1 MFINLEEANAG
12 RVRMANNSVSEI
24 KGVGSVRFENPDG
37 TTFVLHDVRYMPE
50 ISQNLISL
58 GWLEDKGCDFKGSNG
73 VLKVIKGCTVF
84 MRGLRK
90 HSLYILQG
98 EARRSESNSA
108 GSDSEKSVLSQ
119 EQTMMWHSRLGHIG
133 HKGLEE
139 LAKKGCLEGKGIT
152 EYKFCED
159 CVMGKTQR
167 VSFGTAQ
174 HVTTNKLDY
183 VHSDLW
189 GSPKVPFSLSKC
201 QYFISFTDDFSRKV
215 WIYFLRFKHEAFS
228 NFKEWKQMV
237 ETQSERKVKRLRTD
251 NGLEFCNRE
260 FDGFC
265 KQEGIVRHRTCTYTP
280 QQNGVAER
288 LNRTIMNE
296 VRSMLSESGMG
307 LKFWAEA
314 AATAVYLINRS
325 PSSAIEFKVP
335 EEVWT
340 SVMPSFTGLRRFG
353 CLVYIHTDD
362 GKLKPRAKRGVF
374 TGYPS
379 GVKGFKVWLLDEQ
392 KCVISRNVVFREDKL
407 YKHLSKEDEVSQD
420 LQGTP
425 EPKLVSFEM
434 GNTSGEPMSDVQDG
448 DVTPIPE
455 VSDDA
460 TQAPVVGSEESLSD
474 YLLSRDRVRR
484 QVVPPAK
491 LGDYE
496 CEFITAYEEE
506 FTVLMCVL
514 AEDGG
519 SEPGSFQEAMRD
531 ADRDKWLE
539 AAKEEMT
546 SLIKN
551 RTWKLIDRPVGKKV
565 IECRWLFK
573 RKPGILGVEDP
584 RHKARLVTKGYSQK
598 EGVNYQE
605 IFAPVVKHVSIR
617 YMLSA
622 VVHHDK
628 VCQLERS
635 LYGLK
640 QSPRQWNKRFDDFM
654 KVIQFNRSEYD
665 NCVYY
670 KEIKKTNEYIYL
682 LLYVDDILI
691 ASKNKEEVKALKIL
705 LNSEFE
711 MKDLGDAKKILG
723 MEIERD
729 RSDGYLWISQESYLR
744 RVLSNFKMDQ
754 CKPVATPMGA
764 HFKLKTP
771 SDKEYQEEVESMRN
785 ISYQSAVGSIMY
797 AMIETRPDL
806 AYSLSLISRFMSR
819 SHHEHWS
826 AVKWVLRYIQGSID
840 TRLCYRKH
848 GDFVVKGYCDSDY
861 AADLDCIHGR
871 RQYYKLEITASTG
884 SCSLNH

>member
-1 MFINLEEANAG
+1 MFIRFEEVSSG
-12 RVRMANNSVSEI
+12 KVRMANDSVSEV
-24 KGVGSVRFENPDG
+24 KGVSSVRFQNPDG
-37 TTFVLHDVRYMPE
+37 TTFVLHDVRFMPG
-50 ISQNLISL
+50 ISRNLISL
-58 GWLEDKGCDFKGSNG
+58 GLLEDKGCEFKGSNG
-73 VLKVIKGCTVF
+73 VLKVIMGCTVF
-84 MRGLRK
+84 MRGLRR

-98 EARRSESNSA
+98 GATRSESNSV
-108 GSDSEKSVLSQ
+108 GSSTEKSVLSQ
-119 EQTMMWHSRLGHIG
+119 DQTMMWHSRLGHIG

-139 LAKKGCLEGKGIT
+139 LARKGCIEGKKIT
-152 EYKFCED
+152 EFKFCED

-167 VSFGTAQ
+167 VSFGSAQ
-174 HVTTNKLDY
+174 HVTKDKLDY
-183 VHSDLW
+183 VYSDLW
-189 GSPKVPFSLSKC
+189 GSPNVPYSLSKC

-215 WIYFLRFKHEAFS
+215 WIYFLRFKSEAFR

-237 ETQSERKVKRLRTD
+237 ETQSERKVKKLRTD

-260 FDGFC
+260 FDSYC

-288 LNRTIMNE
+288 LNRSIMNK
-296 VRSMLSESGMG
+296 VRSMLSESGLG
-307 LKFWAEA
+307 QKIWAEA

-340 SVMPSFTGLRRFG
+340 SAMPNLSGLKRFG

-374 TGYPS
+374 TGYPE

-392 KCVISRNVVFREDKL
+392 KCVISRNVVFREDKVF
-407 YKHLSKEDEVSQD
+407 KNLSKDDEESQD
-420 LQGTP
+420 LQSVP
-425 EPKLVSFEM
+425 EQRMVNLELGES
-434 GNTSGEPMSDVQDG
+434 SGEPMSDVQGG
-448 DVTPIPE
+448 DIAPVPDE
-455 VSDDA
+455 ESNEE
-460 TQAPVVGSEESLSD
+460 QAPVVGSERSLDD
-474 YLLSRDRVRR
+474 YLLARDRPRR
-484 QVVPPAK
+484 QTAPPVR

-496 CEFITAYEEE
+496 CEFVVAYDEE
-506 FTVLMCVL
+506 FSILMCL
-514 AEDGG
+514 IAEDGS
-519 SEPGSFQEAMRD
+519 SEPGSFQEAMKH

-539 AAKEEMT
+539 AAKEEMM

-551 RTWKLIDRPVGKKV
+551 KTWKLIDRPVGKKT

-573 RKPGILGVEDP
+573 KKPGILGVEDP
-584 RHKARLVTKGYSQK
+584 RHKARLVAKGYSQK
-598 EGVNYQE
+598 EGVDYQE

-622 VVHHDK
+622 VVHHDMELQQIDVKTAFLHGEIEEFIVMEQPEGFVDKKYPEK

-654 KVIQFNRSEYD
+654 KVIQFSRSEYD
-665 NCVYY
+665 SCVYY
-670 KEIKKTNEYIYL
+670 KVIEKTYEYIYL

-705 LNSEFE
+705 LSSEFE

-729 RSDGYLWISQESYLR
+729 RVNGRLWISQEGYLR

-754 CKPVATPMGA
+754 CKPTATPMGV
-764 HFKLKTP
+764 HFKLSTP
-771 SDKEYQEEVESMRN
+771 SDKEYQEKVESMKN
-785 ISYQSAVGSIMY
+785 IPYQSAVGSIMY
-797 AMIETRPDL
+797 AMIGTRPDL
-806 AYSLSLISRFMSR
+806 AYSVGLISRFMSKPL
-819 SHHEHWS
+819 HEHWS
-826 AVKWVLRYIQGSID
+826 AVKWVLRYIQGSVD
-840 TRLCYRKH
+840 TKLCYRK
-848 GDFVVKGYCDSDY
+848 
-861 AADLDCIHGR
+861 
-871 RQYYKLEITASTG
+871 Q
-884 SCSLNH
+884 